1 MEDKEGLMTDIHDR
15 IIAIA
20 EEKYGKD
27 SKVAQSFR
35 KNKEIA
41 EYGGWID
48 PYEIRVKRK
57 KKEKKFEY
65 Y

>member
-1 MEDKEGLMTDIHDR
+1 MTDIHDR

-20 EEKYGKD
+20 EEKYGKN

-41 EYGGWID
+41 ELNRGKTFR
-48 PYEIRVKRK
+48 EIYFDRPVSFNK
-57 KKEKKFEY
+57 KGK
-65 Y
+65 

>member
-1 MEDKEGLMTDIHDR
+1 MEDKERLMMDIHDR

-20 EEKYGKD
+20 EKKYGKN

-41 EYGGWID
+41 KLNRGKTFREIYID
-48 PYEIRVKRK
+48 RPGSFNK
-57 KKEKKFEY
+57 KGE
-65 Y
+65 

>member
-1 MEDKEGLMTDIHDR
+1 MEDKERLMTDIYDR

-27 SKVAQSFR
+27 SKVAEHFR

-41 EYGGWID
+41 DLNRGKTFR
-48 PYEIRVKRK
+48 EIYFDRPVSFNK
-57 KKEKKFEY
+57 KGE
-65 Y
+65 

>member
-1 MEDKEGLMTDIHDR
+1 MEDKKKLMTDIYDR

-27 SKVAQSFR
+27 SKVAENFR

-41 EYGGWID
+41 ELNRGKSFR
-48 PYEIRVKRK
+48 EIYFNRPVSFNK
-57 KKEKKFEY
+57 KGE
-65 Y
+65 

>member
-1 MEDKEGLMTDIHDR
+1 MEDKERLMTNIYDR

-20 EEKYGKD
+20 EEKYGKG

-41 EYGGWID
+41 ELNRGKTFR
-48 PYEIRVKRK
+48 EIYFDRPVSFK
-57 KKEKKFEY
+57 KKGE
-65 Y
+65 

>member
-1 MEDKEGLMTDIHDR
+1 MTDIYDR

-27 SKVAQSFR
+27 SKVAEHFR

-41 EYGGWID
+41 ELNRGKSFR
-48 PYEIRVKRK
+48 EIYCDRPVSFSK
-57 KKEKKFEY
+57 KDY
-65 Y
+65 

>member
-1 MEDKEGLMTDIHDR
+1 MNNFYDR

-27 SKVAQSFR
+27 SKVVEHFR

-41 EYGGWID
+41 ELNRGKSFR
-48 PYEIRVKRK
+48 EIYCDRPVSFRK
-57 KKEKKFEY
+57 KDY
-65 Y
+65 

>member
-1 MEDKEGLMTDIHDR
+1 MTDIYDR
-15 IIAIA
+15 IIATA

-41 EYGGWID
+41 ELNRGKTFR
-48 PYEIRVKRK
+48 EIYFDHPVSFNK
-57 KKEKKFEY
+57 KGK
-65 Y
+65 

>member
-27 SKVAQSFR
+27 SKVTEHFR

-41 EYGGWID
+41 ELNRGKTFR
-48 PYEIRVKRK
+48 EIYFDRPVSFNK
-57 KKEKKFEY
+57 KGE
-65 Y
+65 

>member
-1 MEDKEGLMTDIHDR
+1 MTDIYDR

-27 SKVAQSFR
+27 SKVAEHFR

-41 EYGGWID
+41 ELNRGKTFR
-48 PYEIRVKRK
+48 EIYFDRPASFNK
-57 KKEKKFEY
+57 KGE
-65 Y
+65 

>member
-1 MEDKEGLMTDIHDR
+1 MTDIHDR

-27 SKVAQSFR
+27 SKVAEHFR

-41 EYGGWID
+41 VLNRGKSFR
-48 PYEIRVKRK
+48 EIYFDRPVSFNK
-57 KKEKKFEY
+57 KGEQS
-65 Y
+65 